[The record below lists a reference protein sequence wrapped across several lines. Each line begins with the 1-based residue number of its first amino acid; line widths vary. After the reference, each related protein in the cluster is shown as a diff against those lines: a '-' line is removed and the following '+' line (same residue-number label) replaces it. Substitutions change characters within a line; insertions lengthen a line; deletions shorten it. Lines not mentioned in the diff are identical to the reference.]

1 MLPVVSQT
9 LVHFSNALLDREPW
23 ARQRLQS
30 HAGKVITLRV
40 DAREQLLGIDRRG
53 HLFPAAA
60 GAQANVQV
68 GLSARQLPT
77 LLGADRDARLQAVH
91 IQGEAAL
98 AHTLAELARQL
109 RWDLEDDLARWL
121 GDIPA
126 RRLVALGRQ
135 GLGLLRQ
142 AASNFGQNFAEYAVH
157 EADHLPRR
165 ADYQHWRD
173 EVQELDQ
180 RAQQL
185 LGRAAALSSSEPSA
199 S

>member
-9 LVHFSNALLDREPW
+9 LLHFGNALLDREPW
-23 ARQRLQS
+23 ARQRLQG
-30 HAGKVITLRV
+30 HAGKVIALRL

-68 GLSARQLPT
+68 GLSARHLPT
-77 LLGADRDARLQAVH
+77 LLGADSDARLQAVH
-91 IQGEAAL
+91 IHGEAAL

-126 RRLVALGRQ
+126 RRLLAVGRQ
-135 GLGLLRQ
+135 GLGLLQR
-142 AASNFGQNFAEYAVH
+142 AVSNLGQNFAEYAVH

-165 ADYQHWRD
+165 ADYQRWHAD
-173 EVQELDQ
+173 VHELDQ

-185 LGRAAALSSSEPSA
+185 LGRAAALPPSEPSDP
-199 S
+199 

>member
-9 LVHFSNALLDREPW
+9 LVNFGNALLDREPW
-23 ARQRLQS
+23 ARQRLQG
-30 HAGKVITLRV
+30 HAGKVIALRL

-53 HLFPAAA
+53 HLFPAVA

-68 GLSARQLPT
+68 GLSARQLPA

-126 RRLVALGRQ
+126 RRLVAMGRQ
-135 GLGLLRQ
+135 GLGLVQQ
-142 AASNFGQNFAEYAVH
+142 AISNFGQNFAEYAVH
-157 EADHLPRR
+157 EADQLPRR
-165 ADYQHWRD
+165 ADYQR
-173 EVQELDQ
+173 
-180 RAQQL
+180 
-185 LGRAAALSSSEPSA
+185 
-199 S
+199 